1 MSRRHVWVAVTFA
14 LLWLFSP
21 ARSADAQK
29 MYKWTDKDGN
39 VHFSNVAPQGE
50 EPPASSGL
58 TGVEAQPGAATD
70 DTSATASTGE
80 AARRNNEAPKDQPGL
95 PPAKE
100 TPSVSDEVFSSQVSA
115 TRSKLRREIAQAK
128 DESREA
134 SEQLAVAK
142 RLNEES
148 QQPGLAMLQRAMDPQ
163 VKAESDEDAIR
174 AKKAKAD
181 AKIAD
186 IRAQYETLRNEATKR
201 NGGSQPSWWLP
212 IE

>member
-14 LLWLFSP
+14 LVWLLSP

-39 VHFSNVAPQGE
+39 VHFSNVAPQGGTPDE
-50 EPPASSGL
+50 TPSTS
-58 TGVEAQPGAATD
+58 GVEAAGGSDGAAPAP
-70 DTSATASTGE
+70 SGE
-80 AARRNNEAPKDQPGL
+80 AARRNNEAANELRGN
-95 PPAKE
+95 PPEKE
-100 TPSVSDEVFSSQVSA
+100 TSSISDELFSSQVSA
-115 TRSKLRREIAQAK
+115 TRSKLRRELAQAK
-128 DESREA
+128 DESRQA
-134 SEQLAVAK
+134 SEQLAEAK
-142 RLNEES
+142 RLNAES

-181 AKIAD
+181 AKIVD
-186 IRAQYETLRNEATKR
+186 IRAQYETLKTEATKR
-201 NGGSQPSWWLP
+201 NGGTLPSWWLP